1 MRTHASGR
9 AKTIRVCFETL
20 GCKVNQYETQ
30 AIAALLRERGHTIG
44 EPGDGCDAV
53 VVNTCAVTA
62 ESGRKSRQA
71 IRRLRQLEP
80 DAVVAVCGCFSQV
93 SPEEIRALGV
103 DVIAGSGDRA
113 GLVDALEKAVKA
125 PKAEKSAPEEYLDD
139 ALNRRAFE
147 SLPAGGGLGR
157 TRAMLKIQDG
167 CSNFCAYC
175 IIPYARG
182 PARSM
187 PLEQAVREAQRLRDE
202 GYREIIVTGIEIS
215 SYSDDNKGATLTDA
229 LAAVCRAAS
238 PARVRLGS
246 LEPRTVTPEFVETA
260 KSLPNL
266 CRHFH
271 LSLQSGCDATLR
283 RMKRRYTTEQFY
295 EAVQRLRGAFPLCG
309 ITADLIVGFPGETEE
324 EFEETLRFIRR
335 CAFSD
340 MHIFPYSRRPGTPA
354 ADMPGQLDRKTKK
367 RRAQTAAEAAREMT
381 RAHLNSCVGGET
393 EVLFETEEG
402 GWSSG
407 HADFYA
413 EVRVPGAGL
422 AGTLRRVRITGTEG
436 GKLLGE
442 LL

>member
-1 MRTHASGR
+1 M
-9 AKTIRVCFETL
+9 
-20 GCKVNQYETQ
+20 
-30 AIAALLRERGHTIG
+30 RERGHTIA
-44 EPGDGCDAV
+44 EPGEGCDAI

-71 IRRLRQLEP
+71 VRRLRQIEP
-80 DAVVAVCGCFSQV
+80 NAVVAVCGCFAQV

-103 DVIAGSGDRA
+103 DIIAGSGDRA
-113 GLVDALEKAVKA
+113 GLVDALEKAVLA
-125 PKAEKSAPEEYLDD
+125 PKEEKRAPAEYLDD
-139 ALNRRAFE
+139 ALSRRAFE

-187 PLEQAVREAQRLRDE
+187 PLEQVIRETRRLRDE
-202 GYREIIVTGIEIS
+202 GYREIVVTGIEIS
-215 SYSDDNKGATLTDA
+215 SYSDDNQGVSLLDA
-229 LAAVCRAAS
+229 LTAICRAAS

-283 RMKRRYTTEQFY
+283 RMRRRYTTAQFY
-295 EAVQRLRGAFPLCG
+295 DAVQRLREAFPLCG
-309 ITADLIVGFPGETEE
+309 VTADLIVGFPGETEE
-324 EFEETLRFIRR
+324 EFGETLGFIRR
-335 CAFSD
+335 CAFSG

-354 ADMPGQLDRKTKK
+354 ASMPGQLDRKTKK
-367 RRAQTAAEAAREMT
+367 QRAQIAAKVADEMKQAFL
-381 RAHLNSCVGGET
+381 RSCVGAET
-393 EVLFETEEG
+393 QVLFETEEG
-402 GWSSG
+402 GYSSG

-413 EVRVPGAGL
+413 EVRVLGTGL
-422 AGTLRRVRITGTEG
+422 AGSLRRVRVTGTDG
-436 GKLLGE
+436 GVLSGE